1 MSFFDSK
8 EEVIEIQ
15 LTQYG
20 KHLLSRG
27 KFSPD
32 MYAFFDDD
40 ILYDSEYGGITEMG
54 IEAQNRIEEETARLK
69 TQYVFSSREKEV
81 KRLTAALVSGK
92 ADLQDRIV
100 QPTADRHYSLALPLG
115 NSALGVSKA
124 PSWKINFLKGEA
136 AERVDHLSHIEGAH
150 PTLQIPQLKLK
161 PITYRT
167 RVWFD
172 WSPDNRFTGLPQQ
185 GDIYGPGSEGDLS
198 VTLQQY
204 DDGSYL
210 SVQEDYALIDV
221 REMNSDFLNENFD
234 IEVFLVEDV
243 DFQNNIVP
251 PSMKGSVKT
260 REKLHPLSF
269 VEQKKYVKDGFL
281 LDTPEGGPADE
292 NPEIDASYVEYWFN
306 IWVDDEIDERVLEV
320 METEAAENLYVSN
333 SNSSSQRQTNGK
345 GRSRRRSP
353 VEGPSSEQIIYGSRG
368 YTSGVGTGTGS
379 GNYGGTIVRYEDDGE
394 CKD

>member
-1 MSFFDSK
+1 MSFLDQK

-27 KFSPD
+27 KFSPK

-40 ILYDSEYGGITEMG
+40 VVYDFRYAAGNPEEYDVNYDERGID
-54 IEAQNRIEEETARLK
+54 AQNRIEEESVRLK

-92 ADLQDRIV
+92 ADLQDRII
-100 QPTADRHYSLALPLG
+100 QPTADRHYALSAPLG
-115 NSALGVSKA
+115 NSSLGVNKA
-124 PSWKINFLKGEA
+124 PSWKINFLKGET
-136 AERVDHLSHIEGAH
+136 AERVEHLTGAL
-150 PTLQIPQLKLK
+150 PTLKIPQLQLK
-161 PITYRT
+161 PIMYKT

-172 WSPDNRFTGLPQQ
+172 IPPDNSFSAVGGRV
-185 GDIYGPGSEGDLS
+185 GDAYGAGSQGDLS
-198 VTLQQY
+198 VTLEQY
-204 DDGSYL
+204 EDGSYV

-251 PSMKGSVKT
+251 PSMKDEVET
-260 REKLHPLSF
+260 REKLYPLSF
-269 VEQKKYVKDGFL
+269 IQQKKFIKDGFL

-292 NPEIDASYVEYWFN
+292 NPVIDPSYVEYWFN
-306 IWVDDEIDERVLEV
+306 IWVDDEIDERVIKLSEV
-320 METEAAENLYVSN
+320 EPGENIYMAKDSD
-333 SNSSSQRQTNGK
+333 RAR
-345 GRSRRRSP
+345 GRGTGRNALT
-353 VEGPSSEQIIYGSRG
+353 GAGAPSSEQIVYGSRG
-368 YTSGVGTGTGS
+368 YTSGGS
-379 GNYGGTIVRYEDDGE
+379 SGYGVIIEDDGE
-394 CKD
+394 CDDE